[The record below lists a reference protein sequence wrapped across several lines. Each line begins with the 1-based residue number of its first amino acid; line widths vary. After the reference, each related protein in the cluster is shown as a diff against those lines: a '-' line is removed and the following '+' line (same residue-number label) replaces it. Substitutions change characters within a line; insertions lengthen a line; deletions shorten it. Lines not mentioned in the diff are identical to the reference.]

1 MTACHIR
8 GARVFSGDGGDGEV
22 RDLWVH
28 EGRVRFSAPA
38 EKKVEV
44 IEGAGKAL
52 SPGLVDL
59 YVGLGGLPSSASIAA
74 EMQAAAQ
81 GGITTFCCGPD
92 SLSMLDE
99 RAAVELLTHTADNA
113 GGARLRPYGA
123 LTEGLK
129 GERLPDLKALAAA
142 GCPAFSHGDRPLPP
156 PRMLA
161 NAMRCAND
169 CGLAVVLQP
178 TLADLA
184 AGGVAHQGDMAM
196 RLGLPTIPV
205 AAESVAMAVAV
216 ELVCETG
223 CRLHFSRLSSARGL
237 EVLRHARGAG
247 MPVTADVGIHHL
259 FLSDEVLASLDGHFH
274 THPPLRSIE
283 DREAL
288 RAAVAEG
295 MIEAVCSGHSPCS
308 ADAKLRP
315 FPSTTPGM
323 RAFADLLP
331 LMLRLG
337 LELDWPLGKTL
348 QLVTAGPASLLPID
362 MEVGHIEDGGTA
374 DLCLFDPEV
383 PLADEGV
390 APDHCPVEA
399 VFVGGVR
406 LV

>member
-1 MTACHIR
+1 MTTWHIR
-8 GARVFSGDGGDGEV
+8 GSRVFSGDGGDGEV
-22 RDLWVH
+22 RDIWVH
-28 EGRVRFSAPA
+28 EGQVRFSAPA
-38 EKKVEV
+38 KKKAEV

-59 YVGLGGLPSSASIAA
+59 YVGLGSLPSSHLIAA
-74 EMQAAAQ
+74 EMQAAVR

-92 SLSMLDE
+92 SLSTLDE

-156 PRMLA
+156 PRLLA

-178 TLADLA
+178 TWADLA
-184 AGGVAHQGDMAM
+184 AGGAAHQGDMAM

-205 AAESVAMAVAV
+205 AAESAAMAVAV
-216 ELVCETG
+216 ELACETG

-237 EVLRHARGAG
+237 EVLRHARSAG
-247 MPVTADVGIHHL
+247 LPVTADVDIHHL
-259 FLSDEVLASLDGHFH
+259 FLSDEVLALFDGHFH
-274 THPPLRSIE
+274 THPPLRSVE
-283 DREAL
+283 DRRAL

-295 MIEAVCSGHSPCS
+295 LIEAVCSGHSPCS

-315 FPSTTPGM
+315 FQSTTAGM

-331 LMLRLG
+331 LMLKLG
-337 LELDWPLGKTL
+337 LELDLPLGSTL
-348 QLVTAGPASLLPID
+348 QRVTAGPASLIGLD
-362 MEVGHIEDGGTA
+362 VGRLEDGGVA
-374 DLCLFDPEV
+374 DLCLLDPEV
-383 PLADEGV
+383 PLPDEGE
-390 APDHCPVEA
+390 ASDYSPVEA
-399 VFVGGVR
+399 VFVGGAR

>member
-1 MTACHIR
+1 MTVFHIL

-38 EKKVEV
+38 EKKAEV
-44 IEGAGKAL
+44 IEGGGKAL
-52 SPGLVDL
+52 GPGLVDL
-59 YVGLGGLPSSASIAA
+59 YVGLGGLPSPALIAA
-74 EMQAAAQ
+74 EMQAAAR

-99 RAAVELLTHTADNA
+99 RAAVELLTHTASNA

-156 PRMLA
+156 PRILA

-184 AGGVAHQGDMAM
+184 AGGAAHQGDMAM
-196 RLGLPTIPV
+196 RLGLPTVPV
-205 AAESVAMAVAV
+205 AAESAAMAVAV

-247 MPVTADVGIHHL
+247 LPVTADVDIHHL
-259 FLSDEVLASLDGHFH
+259 FLGDEVLASLDGHFH

-295 MIEAVCSGHSPCS
+295 VVEAVCSGHSPCS

-315 FPSTTPGM
+315 FQSTTPGNAGFC
-323 RAFADLLP
+323 RSFA
-331 LMLRLG
+331 
-337 LELDWPLGKTL
+337 LDA
-348 QLVTAGPASLLPID
+348 QAGA
-362 MEVGHIEDGGTA
+362 
-374 DLCLFDPEV
+374 
-383 PLADEGV
+383 
-390 APDHCPVEA
+390 
-399 VFVGGVR
+399 
-406 LV
+406 

>member
-1 MTACHIR
+1 MKTWHVK
-8 GARVFSGDGGDGEV
+8 GSRVFSGDGGEGEL

-28 EGRVRFSAPA
+28 EGRVCFSAPA
-38 EKKVEV
+38 VKKVQV
-44 IEGAGKAL
+44 VEGAGKAV

-59 YVGLGGLPSSASIAA
+59 YVSFGSLPSSELIAV
-74 EMQAAAQ
+74 EMQEAVR
-81 GGITTFCCGPD
+81 GGITSFCCGPD
-92 SLSMLDE
+92 SLSVLDE
-99 RAAVELLTHTADNA
+99 RAAVELLTHTANNA
-113 GGARLRPYGA
+113 GAARLRAYGA

-129 GERLPDLKALAAA
+129 GERLPDFKALAAA
-142 GCPAFSHGDRPLPP
+142 GCPAFSHGDQPLPP
-156 PRMLA
+156 PRILA

-184 AGGVAHQGDMAM
+184 AGGAAHQGDMAM
-196 RLGLPTIPV
+196 RLGLPAIPV
-205 AAESVAMAVAV
+205 AAESAAMAVAV
-216 ELVCETG
+216 ELACETG

-247 MPVTADVGIHHL
+247 LSVTADVGIHHL
-259 FLSDEVLASLDGHFH
+259 FLSDEVLASLDGRFH
-274 THPPLRSIE
+274 THPPLRSPE

-295 MIEAVCSGHSPCS
+295 LIEAVCSGHSPCS

-315 FPSTTPGM
+315 FQSATPGM

-337 LELDWPLGKTL
+337 HELNWPLGRTL
-348 QLVTAGPASLLPID
+348 QWVTAGPASLIGL
-362 MEVGHIEDGGTA
+362 EAGRIEDGGPA

-383 PLADEGV
+383 PLPDEAASGYN
-390 APDHCPVEA
+390 PVEA